1 MQSKKILVIDDDYN
15 LCQMIKFSFN
25 RVGAQVFT
33 ASDGREGLHQFYAHR
48 PDLVVLDVR
57 MPDVDGWETCRQIRL
72 LSNTPIIMLTTLD
85 KDDEIIRG
93 LNYGAD
99 DFVTKPFSREVLMA
113 RVRALLRRSEAPSEA
128 PTASSYSDGYLTVDL
143 AKHLV
148 FLRDKPV
155 QLTATEF
162 RLLAFLVQN
171 AGQVLTYQT
180 ILDRVWGWEYQDS
193 SDYVHV
199 YLSHLRRKL
208 EEDPRNPRY
217 LLTERG
223 VGYRFAKQS
232 PDLEQ

>member
-99 DFVTKPFSREVLMA
+99 DFVTKPFS
-113 RVRALLRRSEAPSEA
+113 
-128 PTASSYSDGYLTVDL
+128 
-143 AKHLV
+143 
-148 FLRDKPV
+148 
-155 QLTATEF
+155 
-162 RLLAFLVQN
+162 
-171 AGQVLTYQT
+171 
-180 ILDRVWGWEYQDS
+180 
-193 SDYVHV
+193 
-199 YLSHLRRKL
+199 
-208 EEDPRNPRY
+208 
-217 LLTERG
+217 
-223 VGYRFAKQS
+223 
-232 PDLEQ
+232 